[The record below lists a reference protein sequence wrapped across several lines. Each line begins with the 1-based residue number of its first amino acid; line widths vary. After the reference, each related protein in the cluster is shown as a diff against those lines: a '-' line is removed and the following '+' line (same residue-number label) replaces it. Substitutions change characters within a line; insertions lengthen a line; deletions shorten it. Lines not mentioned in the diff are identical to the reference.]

1 MKISDVIRVEDREF
15 IYFLGTIEPS
25 QILELTFVPCE
36 VPVAALQNVLN
47 VRHNGGYQR
56 EGDVKRM
63 AKIKAHY
70 ADNNGSL
77 IPPVLL
83 STRGAWDFVAASKT
97 TPNFGS
103 IEANDCA
110 AVIDGQHRL
119 GGLSLMAADPTIL
132 PGMKL
137 RKIPFMAV
145 QFVDEENE
153 KIQFEIVNDEQK
165 GIPKSHLKF
174 INRESHFPGIVASAL
189 REAEE
194 SVFCGRIGV
203 AKRDDWDL
211 ITFGSA
217 ETIVSYTFDT
227 YFSQNGFKP
236 GDSIESKAKGLR
248 IALLYWQAVSE
259 CFPVMWSD
267 IQLMPLPGTKKTVAN
282 PGRNKFQFRLLE
294 ETGLMA
300 FAKLGSK
307 VLMRSYLR
315 DSGDIAWQ
323 TVKDTLLT
331 MAQDPVVQ
339 LAFQKKNKENASDLI
354 ALDPALQFQG
364 LAGIPAL
371 FRILDG
377 AFMRAI

>member
-1 MKISDVIRVEDREF
+1 MKISDVIKVEDREF
-15 IYFLGTIEPS
+15 IYFLGTIEPN

-47 VRHNGGYQR
+47 VRHQGGYQR

-70 ADNNGSL
+70 AEDNGSM

-83 STRGAWDFVAASKT
+83 STRGAWNFIAASKS

-103 IEANDCA
+103 IEASDCA

-119 GGLSLMAADPTIL
+119 GGLSLMSADANIL
-132 PGMKL
+132 PSMKL

-145 QFVDEENE
+145 QFKDEENE

-174 INRESHFPGIVASAL
+174 INRESHFPGVVASAL
-189 REAEE
+189 RESEE

-217 ETIVSYTFDT
+217 ELIASHTFDT
-227 YFSQNGFKP
+227 FFSQNGFKP
-236 GDSIESKAKGLR
+236 GESVESKAKGLR
-248 IALLYWQAVSE
+248 ISLMYWQAVSE

-267 IQLMPLPGTKKTVAN
+267 IDLMPPSGSKKSTTN
-282 PGRNKFQFRLLE
+282 PGRNKFKYRLLE

-300 FAKLGSK
+300 FAKLGSR

-323 TVKDTLLT
+323 TVKDTLVS
-331 MAQDPVVQ
+331 MAQDPQVQ
-339 LAFQKKNKENASDLI
+339 LAFQKKTKENASDLI

-364 LAGIPAL
+364 QAGIPAL
-371 FRILDG
+371 YRILDG

>member
-1 MKISDVIRVEDREF
+1 MKINEVIKVEDREF
-15 IYFLGTIEPS
+15 VYYLGTIEPS

-36 VPVAALQNVLN
+36 VPVAALENVLN
-47 VRHNGGYQR
+47 IRHQGGYQR

-63 AKIKAHY
+63 GKIKSHY

-83 STRGAWDFVAASKT
+83 STRGSWEFVSAGRN
-97 TPNFGS
+97 TPNYGS

-110 AVIDGQHRL
+110 AIIDGQHRL
-119 GGLSLMAADPTIL
+119 GGLSLMSADRSIPEDL
-132 PGMKL
+132 KV

-145 QFVDEENE
+145 EFPNEENE

-174 INRESHFPGIVASAL
+174 INRGTHFPGMIADAF
-189 REAEE
+189 REAED

-203 AKRDDWDL
+203 AKRADWDL

-217 ETIVSYTFDT
+217 EEIVAYTFDA
-227 YFSQNGFKP
+227 FFCQNAFKP
-236 GDSIESKAKGLR
+236 DVSLEERARGLR
-248 IALLYWQAVSE
+248 IALMYWQAVKE

-267 IQLMPLPGTKKTVAN
+267 IDSMPAPHTPRSPAN
-282 PGRNKFQFRLLE
+282 PGRTKFQYRLLE

-307 VLMRSYLR
+307 VLNKAYLKN
-315 DSGDIAWQ
+315 SGDIAWQ
-323 TVKDTLLT
+323 TVKDILIKIAADQT
-331 MAQDPVVQ
+331 VQ
-339 LAFQKKNKENASDLI
+339 LAFQKKNKDNQDDLI
-354 ALDPALQFQG
+354 ALDPQLQFQG
-364 LAGIPAL
+364 KAGIPAL
-371 FRILDG
+371 WRVLEG